1 MNVNAA
7 SIQSIGVTEG
17 VAPPRPPGGSFGD
30 ALAAAIDD
38 AAMALDRADGKAGAM
53 AMGTGSVADASIARA
68 KADVA
73 LEVVAVTASRISG
86 ALNALAQT
94 QV

>member
-1 MNVNAA
+1 LSVNVA
-7 SIQSIGVTEG
+7 SIQSIGPTQQG
-17 VAPPRPPGGSFGD
+17 VAPRPPGGSFGD
-30 ALAAAIDD
+30 VLAAAIDD
-38 AAMALDRADGKAGAM
+38 AAVALERADGEAGTM
-53 AMGTGSVADASIARA
+53 AMGAGSVADASIARA

-73 LEVVAVTASRISG
+73 LEVAAVAASRISG

>member
-1 MNVNAA
+1 MSVNVA
-7 SIQSIGVTEG
+7 SIQSIGFTQQG
-17 VAPPRPPGGSFGD
+17 VAPTPPGGSFGE

-38 AAMALDRADGKAGAM
+38 AAMALERADGKAGAM
-53 AMGTGSVADASIARA
+53 AMGAGSVADASIARA

-73 LEVVAVTASRISG
+73 LEVVAVAASRISD

>member
-1 MNVNAA
+1 MNV
-7 SIQSIGVTEG
+7 
-17 VAPPRPPGGSFGD
+17 APVQAFEFPQTSDGAPSQVPGNSFGN

-38 AAMALDRADGKAGAM
+38 AATALEQADGKAGAM
-53 AMGTGSVADASIARA
+53 AVGAGGIVDASIARA

-73 LEVVAVTASRISG
+73 LEVVSVAASRISG
-86 ALNALAQT
+86 ALNSLLQT